1 MIVIYNNIIYNKNRS
16 LLCIIKFLEN
26 NWKIIGDFYFCNL
39 RHTCTPNVSPHVSVC
54 TVVHIHVYENH
65 EFCILKSG
73 TKKHFIT
80 QSTWS
85 QIILAATL
93 LWLSDY

>member
-1 MIVIYNNIIYNKNRS
+1 MISISAI
-16 LLCIIKFLEN
+16 
-26 NWKIIGDFYFCNL
+26 L
-39 RHTCTPNVSPHVSVC
+39 RHTCTPNVSPHVHVSVC

-73 TKKHFIT
+73 IETTKHFIT

-85 QIILAATL
+85 QIVLAATL
-93 LWLSDY
+93 LTLSDD

>member
-1 MIVIYNNIIYNKNRS
+1 MISISAI
-16 LLCIIKFLEN
+16 
-26 NWKIIGDFYFCNL
+26 L

-54 TVVHIHVYENH
+54 TVVHIHVHVYENH

-73 TKKHFIT
+73 AKKHFIT

-85 QIILAATL
+85 QIILALQLHCSGYQNINDLATCACVTIDDFSEIGSYL
-93 LWLSDY
+93 P